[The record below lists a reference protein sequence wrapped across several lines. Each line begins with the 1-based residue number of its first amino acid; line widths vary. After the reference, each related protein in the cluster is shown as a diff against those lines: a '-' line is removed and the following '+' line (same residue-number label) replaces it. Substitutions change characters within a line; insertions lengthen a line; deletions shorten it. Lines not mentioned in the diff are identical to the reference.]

1 MQSLQQHQVAIAKG
15 AAATVAASL
24 TGFYLL
30 CRSQTDQVFSD
41 IVDTVKL
48 VQLRRELKNIESTPH
63 WNIYELFKK
72 NLQQHPDS
80 DALCFIGEKNEPART
95 LSFRQ
100 LDEASNRGKCCRWL
114 GILRDIF

>member
-1 MQSLQQHQVAIAKG
+1 MQSLQQHQTAIKG
-15 AAATVAASL
+15 TAAAVAASL

-30 CRSQTDQVFSD
+30 CRTQTNQVFSD

-48 VQLRRELKNIESTPH
+48 VQLRRELTTVESTPH
-63 WNIYELFKK
+63 WNIYDFFKK
-72 NLQQHPDS
+72 NVDKHPDA

-100 LDEASNRGKCCRWL
+100 LDEASNRGRPP
-114 GILRDIF
+114 RTRPA